1 MGERMAPAGAV
12 RARAVDVA
20 MTIQAYA
27 PTVGGG
33 ELQLERVLPFLA
45 RRNVHGR
52 VYTRAVR
59 GTPHRDHVTGTPVYR
74 SRVAGES
81 PFAAMVYIVESF
93 GDIVRHWRAT
103 DVVHAHGALSPATIA
118 LAARVLGKPCVVTIL
133 GAGPPGDLAR
143 LRHKP
148 IGRLR
153 LGLMAR
159 RSHFIALSAE
169 VVSELQAAGV
179 PATSITLVPN
189 GVDLTRY
196 TPPTPGERAAL
207 RAELGLEGSR
217 PYGVFVGR
225 LHPVKSV
232 DTLVRAVARTRDL
245 HLVIVGDGQ
254 ERRALES
261 LAQREQVAGRV
272 RFAGESDRVDRWLK
286 AGDMFL
292 LPSLGEGMPNALLE
306 AMACGLACAASSS
319 VGGVHELLGT
329 THGLTVPVG
338 DVDAWAET
346 MRRLAQD
353 TSLRRALGD
362 AAASRIRTAYSIDA
376 TADRLAALYRDLTHA

>member
-1 MGERMAPAGAV
+1 
-12 RARAVDVA
+12 
-20 MTIQAYA
+20 
-27 PTVGGG
+27 
-33 ELQLERVLPFLA
+33 
-45 RRNVHGR
+45 
-52 VYTRAVR
+52 
-59 GTPHRDHVTGTPVYR
+59 
-74 SRVAGES
+74 
-81 PFAAMVYIVESF
+81 
-93 GDIVRHWRAT
+93 
-103 DVVHAHGALSPATIA
+103 
-118 LAARVLGKPCVVTIL
+118 
-133 GAGPPGDLAR
+133 
-143 LRHKP
+143 
-148 IGRLR
+148 
-153 LGLMAR
+153 
-159 RSHFIALSAE
+159 
-169 VVSELQAAGV
+169 
-179 PATSITLVPN
+179 
-189 GVDLTRY
+189 
-196 TPPTPGERAAL
+196 
-207 RAELGLEGSR
+207 
-217 PYGVFVGR
+217 VFEGR

-232 DTLVRAVARTRDL
+232 DTLVRAVPRTREL